1 MAVVLSGWYLGFAV
15 AVVIIGIVVYFV
27 GWILQYAGKIARA
40 ANSVNAN
47 LAAIAASTDVI
58 GGVPTVNSGL
68 KDIAESCITA
78 RQVLEATLG

>member
-1 MAVVLSGWYLGFAV
+1 LAVVLSGWYLGFAV

-27 GWILQYAGKIARA
+27 GWILQFAGKIANA

-47 LAAIAASTDVI
+47 LAAIAASTEVI

-78 RQVLEATLG
+78 RQVLEANL